1 MFNTGRWLSVLI
13 SKFYTFQI
21 SILALLLFPLLQ
33 LLLRTDY
40 AAHLW
45 RHLFPCLPAVAQS
58 LPHLLLHLANSLCP
72 QSRDKMI
79 PLTQTLSRE
88 FTIPIFKKYMILFT
102 HVSYSSFILPQLL
115 QGIHYRIC
123 KSIQRLGQSSAHT
136 YFLPTPNQ
144 ERVRIFKIKF
154 LLIPYYHRL
163 SYTAAIIFI
172 ANRL

>member
-1 MFNTGRWLSVLI
+1 MFNMGRWLTVLI

-21 SILALLLFPLLQ
+21 SILALLPFPLLQ
-33 LLLRTDY
+33 LPLRTDN
-40 AAHLW
+40 AAPLW

-58 LPHLLLHLANSLCP
+58 LPYLLLHLANCLCS

-79 PLTQTLSRE
+79 LLTQTLSRE
-88 FTIPIFKKYMILFT
+88 FTIPFFKKYMILFI
-102 HVSYSSFILPQLL
+102 HVSNSSFILLQLL

-123 KSIQRLGQSSAHT
+123 KSTQHLGQSSART

-144 ERVRIFKIKF
+144 ERVWIFKIKF
-154 LLIPYYHRL
+154 LLIPYYHSL
-163 SYTAAIIFI
+163 SYTAAIIFT